1 MSTGKLKLLIILF
14 LITPL
19 ITNAQLND
27 YEFNLFKFMG
37 KNYRSSPEIKNFCEE
52 NVAIIYLNIK
62 NNKVD
67 SLSSNTALGDL
78 IIKDLY
84 FLKKYKIEKC
94 LSTTKIG
101 VLVIIKNFDS
111 FCLGYKKNYNE
122 NAVIVENIFSEK
134 AKNNKQ
140 GDVNYIFT
148 PFVITINEAI
158 R

>member
-78 IIKDLY
+78 IIKDL
-84 FLKKYKIEKC
+84 
-94 LSTTKIG
+94 
-101 VLVIIKNFDS
+101 V
-111 FCLGYKKNYNE
+111 
-122 NAVIVENIFSEK
+122 
-134 AKNNKQ
+134 
-140 GDVNYIFT
+140 
-148 PFVITINEAI
+148 TIQE
-158 R
+158 